1 MGDTSKPGIQAIVSN
16 LQGQGELSP
25 ESFVD
30 NCLDILGP
38 LEVGSDTKTQL
49 VSHASEG
56 GSLNWGNQQAA
67 AQRVGEMLQ
76 LIASSRE
83 FQYA

>member
-1 MGDTSKPGIQAIVSN
+1 M
-16 LQGQGELSP
+16 
-25 ESFVD
+25 
-30 NCLDILGP
+30 
-38 LEVGSDTKTQL
+38 GSDTKTQL
-49 VSHASEG
+49 VSHASEA